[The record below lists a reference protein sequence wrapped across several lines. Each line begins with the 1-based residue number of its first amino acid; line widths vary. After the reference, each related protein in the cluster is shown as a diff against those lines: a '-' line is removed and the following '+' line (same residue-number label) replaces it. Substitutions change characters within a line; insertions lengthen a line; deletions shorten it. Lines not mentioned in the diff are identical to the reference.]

1 MAYGTYNLPIC
12 EDYISAIFSTM
23 LLTNGVMVAIIAIN
37 YILKDMTIRLIT
49 WIGYDTYSE

>member
-1 MAYGTYNLPIC
+1 
-12 EDYISAIFSTM
+12 M